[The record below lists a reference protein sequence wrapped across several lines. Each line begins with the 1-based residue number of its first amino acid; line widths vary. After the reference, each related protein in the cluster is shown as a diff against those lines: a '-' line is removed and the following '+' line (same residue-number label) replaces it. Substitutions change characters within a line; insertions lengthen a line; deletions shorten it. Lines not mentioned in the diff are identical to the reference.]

1 MAKKTA
7 REIADEEAK
16 GLYKQKHRYWYRY
29 WNAGKEHYHN
39 CQTTNLEEAKEEK
52 KRFLASER
60 FGKALADKSWEKE
73 VEAHVSERKAK
84 GTMKESTEKGVRSVI
99 NVFRALFLEVKRPE
113 DVRYEHLEKFWV
125 KARVD
130 SDSTGKTYLTT
141 FQSFLNERGLLR
153 RRFKIPKT
161 ANIGSRDVYE
171 DMEVINKWIE
181 GCADDKLK
189 YVLFCLAHMGLRS
202 GEVKYSRVEWFRDGL
217 CRIPVKMAHKLK
229 SGKRAAWS
237 PKDGE
242 DRQIPLTPEF
252 QAFLNKF
259 LVGKKDLVLQS
270 KKSKSRTWDFRLPF
284 ERYMVEVG
292 ATTKEQKFFPH
303 AFRHSWMTYLMQE
316 GYSIQQVALWSGD
329 RIETIQKHYWKKHT
343 EAGSLDVTGKRKLLE
358 EEKKKQSLT
367 DIINEAVAQ
376 AVSTTVTALAQKA
389 KEEEKEVNLE
399 EALKDV
405 IKQISTPDFVEELAA
420 KYSQEVIAEQIDD
433 EERQRILD
441 SIPN

>member
-52 KRFLASER
+52 KRFLASAR
-60 FGKALADKSWEKE
+60 FGKDLADKSWEKE
-73 VEAHVSERKAK
+73 IEAHISERKAK
-84 GTMKESTEKGVRSVI
+84 GTIKPSTEIGVRSVI
-99 NVFRALFLEVKRPE
+99 SVFRSKFPKVTRPE
-113 DVRYEHLEKFWV
+113 DVRYEHLEEFWK

-181 GCADDKLK
+181 GCKDDRLK
-189 YVLFCLAHMGLRS
+189 YVLFCLGHMGLRS
-202 GEVKYSRVEWFRDGL
+202 GEIKYSRVEWFRDGL
-217 CRIPVKMAHKLK
+217 CRIPVKMSHKLK
-229 SGKRAAWS
+229 SGKREAWS

-252 QAFLNKF
+252 QAFLKGF

-270 KKSKSRTWDFRLPF
+270 TKSKSRTWNFRLPF

-316 GYSIQQVALWSGD
+316 GYSIQQVAMWSGD
-329 RIETIQKHYWKKHT
+329 RIETIQKHYWKKKT

-358 EEKKKQSLT
+358 EQQKKESLT
-367 DIINEAVAQ
+367 AIVEKAVAA
-376 AVSTTVTALAQKA
+376 AVKPIVEKLTEKA
-389 KEEEKEVNLE
+389 EEEMDLEEILKEVAE
-399 EALKDV
+399 EITA
-405 IKQISTPDFVEELAA
+405 PEFVKELSK
-420 KYSQEVIAEQIDD
+420 KYSVSAVMDKMSDEQR
-433 EERQRILD
+433 EEFLA
-441 SIPN
+441 NNA